1 MDEKKNKM
9 DALRNNKGVT
19 AVFVLFMLA
28 GLIGVTVLAIDVGYI
43 KTTRNE
49 LQNIADAGA
58 LAGAGHLGSIYLNY
72 PVSDQSTHTF
82 SLEEVTAVAAAV
94 KDVAKKN
101 RAGNEDSIAILDSDI
116 IIGKWDSE
124 SKQVNPT
131 LGYPNDPPDAV
142 QVTARRSKA
151 ANSQLTTFFVKA
163 FNAISTFTNN
173 LSKNLGINSS
183 DINMMDDPIDVS
195 AHATAAL
202 TGPNKVAEGA
212 LTLPIGISEILFKEK
227 CDDIDTIDFS
237 PTQDSCAGWH
247 NFFDGVNGNLLYDK
261 MLGLIEGHEDCDIC
275 EEKNLTLGHDWL
287 LENHE
292 EYYTSPP
299 FKSVT
304 PEVSPELSVGD
315 TLNYTGGDLGKLI
328 PKKNSS
334 AHLDSTYDGNEGGI
348 IPNGVGKA
356 PAPFPNL
363 FDYFRYRDGD
373 GDDSVW
379 TTAIPVY
386 EEEGECSNPKYGKIL
401 GFATIIVKG
410 SEGPPITNVEAN
422 VLCKLSVIEG
432 RGGGGT
438 YGGLKGSIPNLV
450 E

>member
-1 MDEKKNKM
+1 MNEKKKRM

-82 SLEEVTAVAAAV
+82 TLEEMTAVAAAV
-94 KDVAKKN
+94 KDVAQKN

-131 LGYPNDPPDAV
+131 LGYPNEPPDAV
-142 QVTARRSKA
+142 RVTARRSKA
-151 ANSQLTTFFVKA
+151 ANSQLTTFFAKA

-173 LSKNLGINSS
+173 LSKNLGTNSS
-183 DINMMDDPIDVS
+183 DINMMADPIDVG
-195 AHATAAL
+195 AVATAAL
-202 TGPNKVAEGA
+202 TGVTKIAEGELNVPIA
-212 LTLPIGISEILFKEK
+212 LSQVLFTNDDCPTEIIFQPENA
-227 CDDIDTIDFS
+227 CS
-237 PTQDSCAGWH
+237 GWH
-247 NFFDGVNGNLLYDK
+247 DFLDDDTVDQNGTNPTAMTQT
-261 MLGLIEGHEDCDIC
+261 MLGLIEGHIC
-275 EEKNLTLGHDWL
+275 EGDYCSGLVNGDQWL
-287 LENHE
+287 EDNFDINKDPTAE
-292 EYYTSPP
+292 
-299 FKSVT
+299 VT
-304 PEVSPELSVGD
+304 PIVSEGD
-315 TLNYTGGDLGKLI
+315 YFEFNNGPLGTLFNGDY
-328 PKKNSS
+328 
-334 AHLDSTYDGNEGGI
+334 LDPYDGN
-348 IPNGVGKA
+348 NGTIVAPGNGKD
-356 PAPFPNL
+356 PAPFQTL

-373 GDDSVW
+373 ENNDIW
-379 TTAIPVY
+379 TATIPIY
-386 EEEGECSNPKYGKIL
+386 KEEGTSCDITPNGNLGII
-401 GFATIIVKG
+401 GFATIEIYDVM
-410 SEGPPITNVEAN
+410 PPPDKSLKVDVHCEMT
-422 VLCKLSVIEG
+422 VIEG
-432 RGGGGT
+432 RGGGAT